1 MSNILKII
9 AVILLSLFLNAN
21 SSFAQKFT
29 KHDIKSAFIHNI
41 IRFVKWPNEK
51 STIKLCIIGKTEFTQ
66 TLRKNLE
73 NQTIGNKK
81 IDVFYFTTAE
91 NYTNSDIVLIA
102 NDENIDPV
110 EILRKIKNYSIL
122 SIGETDSFCKNG
134 GIINFIEGNNGNYFF
149 EINQSQAIKEKI
161 EISSKLLTL
170 AIKII

>member
-1 MSNILKII
+1 MSNILKIV

-21 SSFAQKFT
+21 RSFAQKFT